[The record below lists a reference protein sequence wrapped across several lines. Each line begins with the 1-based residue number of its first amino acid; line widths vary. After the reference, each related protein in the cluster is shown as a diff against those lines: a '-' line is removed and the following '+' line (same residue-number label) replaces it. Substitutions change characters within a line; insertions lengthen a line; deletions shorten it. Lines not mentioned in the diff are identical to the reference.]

1 MSVSGARAKRF
12 IRPAQSGASA
22 VFARQRGMV
31 AAAPSSAMVKADPE
45 EKLKRSGK
53 ATGSDYK
60 NFFSSKRNTSAMQK
74 AVNALKGLLVG
85 AFIAAKS
92 MGATLKSIG
101 GQLKGISK
109 GGKGGGFFG
118 TLGTVGLVAAVV
130 VGVAAFFGPQIKKAF
145 GFVKEKSE
153 ELFQNA
159 KGGLDSV
166 DKKIANFY
174 EKIRVFFNESV
185 IPTIE
190 HFNQILPGLTGMA
203 KSVSE
208 LPDNIKVKVWGSV
221 PIDVPLGF
229 LSGAKSAA
237 KKIYDVLD
245 TIKPIGVPEKLKP
258 YRDTVDANGN
268 PKPGS
273 GLLGRSGINFLSSYD
288 TLGDFGGAMAT
299 GAGNLAMG
307 GIDTITGFVGDIVNN
322 MLQALGFTDS
332 ANKITEML
340 GLGKQFGASRQLGS
354 GPGISSLFP
363 GGSWQGLG
371 SSLNGLGLG
380 FGGGNQT
387 QSQGSNFTG
396 TGRQQE
402 VYNYLKS
409 KGMSHNHAMG
419 LMANIMRESS
429 FRTDPGMGS
438 SGEIGM
444 FQWNPQAGRSQPFA
458 AAVPDWKTN
467 WKGQIDYALQE
478 YTGPQYLRETFN
490 SEHEAADW
498 WMNEWEKP
506 TDRVGG
512 SKKHAQ
518 YLKNA
523 PISGAAQPVAP
534 ASAQQQQ
541 PQGASAPPQGTP
553 APATA
558 APQQPQQPQGP
569 LPPST
574 GSGPGAGAQ
583 SSSNVSPQRSTAT
596 TASALP
602 RTGGNTNVTLMPGL
616 GAAAAAQQPPKTAQQ
631 LIANRNVTGHA
642 NPTVI
647 HLDSTF
653 MDLFTFESSSSSLG

>member
-1 MSVSGARAKRF
+1 MAVSGARAKRF

-92 MGATLKSIG
+92 MGATLKAIG
-101 GQLKGISK
+101 GQLKGIGK

-130 VGVAAFFGPQIKKAF
+130 VGVASFFGPQIQKAF

-159 KGGLDSV
+159 KGGLASV
-166 DKKIANFY
+166 DEKIKTFY
-174 EKIRVFFNESV
+174 EKIRVFFNKSV

-190 HFNQILPGLTGMA
+190 HFNQILPGLTAMA

-208 LPDNIKVKVWGSV
+208 LPPKLKIKALGMFD
-221 PIDVPLGF
+221 IDVDLGF
-229 LSGAKSAA
+229 LSGAKKAA

-245 TIKPIGVPEKLKP
+245 NIKPISVPEKLKP
-258 YRDTVDANGN
+258 YRDTVDADGN
-268 PKPGS
+268 PKPGT

-288 TLGDFGGAMAT
+288 TLGDFGGAMGT

-307 GIDTITGFVGDIVNN
+307 GIDSMTGFVGDIVNN

-371 SSLNGLGLG
+371 SSLQGLGSSLG
-380 FGGGNQT
+380 LGGGNQT

-402 VYNYLKS
+402 IYNYLKS

-429 FRTDPGMGS
+429 FKTDPGMGS

-490 SEHEAADW
+490 SEQEAADY

-512 SKKHAQ
+512 SKKHAE

-534 ASAQQQQ
+534 Q
-541 PQGASAPPQGTP
+541 PVAPPQGTP

-558 APQQPQQPQGP
+558 SPQPPQQQGP
-569 LPPST
+569 PPPST
-574 GSGPGAGAQ
+574 GGGAGNQ
-583 SSSNVSPQRSTAT
+583 SSSNVSPKRSTAK

-602 RTGGNTNVTLMPGL
+602 RTGGNTNVTLLPGL
-616 GAAAAAQQPPKTAQQ
+616 GAAPSKAAPRPPQPLITNKNLTAHGNPK
-631 LIANRNVTGHA
+631 
-642 NPTVI
+642 VI
-647 HLDSTF
+647 HFDSTF
-653 MDLFTFESSSSSLG
+653 VDDYTFESYSLA

>member
-1 MSVSGARAKRF
+1 MAVSGARAKRF

-92 MGATLKSIG
+92 MGATLKAIG
-101 GQLKGISK
+101 GQLKGIGK

-130 VGVAAFFGPQIKKAF
+130 VGVASFFGPQIQKAF

-166 DKKIANFY
+166 DKKIEAFY
-174 EKIRVFFNESV
+174 EKIRVFFNKSV
-185 IPTIE
+185 IDTIE
-190 HFNQILPGLTGMA
+190 HFNQILPGLTAMA

-208 LPDNIKVKVWGSV
+208 LPPKIKIKVFGIPI
-221 PIDVPLGF
+221 PIDVDLGF

-237 KKIYDVLD
+237 KKIYDVLND
-245 TIKPIGVPEKLKP
+245 IKPIGVPEKLKP
-258 YRDTVDANGN
+258 YRDTVDADGN
-268 PKPGS
+268 PKPGT
-273 GLLGRSGINFLSSYD
+273 GLLGRSGINFLSGYD
-288 TLGDFGGAMAT
+288 TLGGFGGAMAT

-307 GIDTITGFVGDIVNN
+307 GIDSMTGFVGDIVNN

-371 SSLNGLGLG
+371 SSLQGLGSSLG
-380 FGGGNQT
+380 LGGGNQT

-402 VYNYLKS
+402 IYNYLKS

-429 FRTDPGMGS
+429 FETDPGMGS

-444 FQWNPQAGRSQPFA
+444 FQWNPQVGRAQRFES
-458 AAVPDWKTN
+458 AVPDWKTN

-478 YTGPQYLRETFN
+478 YTGPDYLRETFN
-490 SEHEAADW
+490 SEQEAADY
-498 WMNEWEKP
+498 WMNKWEKP

-512 SKKHAQ
+512 SKKHAE

-534 ASAQQQQ
+534 Q
-541 PQGASAPPQGTP
+541 PGTPAP

-558 APQQPQQPQGP
+558 APQQQQGP
-569 LPPST
+569 PPPST
-574 GSGPGAGAQ
+574 GAGAGNQ
-583 SSSNVSPQRSTAT
+583 SSSNVSPQRPTAK

-602 RTGGNTNVTLMPGL
+602 RTGGNTNVTLLPGL
-616 GAAAAAQQPPKTAQQ
+616 GAAPRTAAQPAAPQP
-631 LIANRNVTGHA
+631 LITNRNLTAHGT
-642 NPTVI
+642 PTVI
-647 HLDSTF
+647 HFDSTF
-653 MDLFTFESSSSSLG
+653 VDDYTFESYSLA

>member
-1 MSVSGARAKRF
+1 MAVSGARAKRF

-31 AAAPSSAMVKADPE
+31 PAAPSSAMVKADPE

-60 NFFSSKRNTSAMQK
+60 NFFSSRRNTSAMQK

-92 MGATLKSIG
+92 MGATLKAIG
-101 GQLKGISK
+101 GQLKGIGK

-130 VGVAAFFGPQIKKAF
+130 VGVASFFGPQIQKAF

-159 KGGLDSV
+159 KGGLASV
-166 DKKIANFY
+166 DEKIKTFY
-174 EKIRVFFNESV
+174 EKIRVFFNKSV

-190 HFNQILPGLTGMA
+190 HFNQILPGLTAMA

-208 LPDNIKVKVWGSV
+208 LPPKLKIKALGMFD
-221 PIDVPLGF
+221 IDVDLGF
-229 LSGAKSAA
+229 LSGAKKAA

-245 TIKPIGVPEKLKP
+245 NIEPISVPEKLKP
-258 YRDTVDANGN
+258 YRDTVDADGN
-268 PKPGS
+268 PKPGT

-288 TLGDFGGAMAT
+288 TLGDFGGAMGT

-307 GIDTITGFVGDIVNN
+307 GIDSMTGFVGDIVNN

-371 SSLNGLGLG
+371 SSLGL
-380 FGGGNQT
+380 GGGNQT

-402 VYNYLKS
+402 IYNYLKS

-429 FRTDPGMGS
+429 FKTDPGMGS

-478 YTGPQYLRETFN
+478 YTGPDYLRKTFN
-490 SEHEAADW
+490 SEQEAADY
-498 WMNEWEKP
+498 WMNEWERP

-512 SKKHAQ
+512 SKKHAE

-534 ASAQQQQ
+534 Q
-541 PQGASAPPQGTP
+541 PVAPPPGTP

-558 APQQPQQPQGP
+558 APQQQQGP
-569 LPPST
+569 PPPST
-574 GSGPGAGAQ
+574 GAGAGNH
-583 SSSNVSPQRSTAT
+583 SSSNVSPKRSTAK

-602 RTGGNTNVTLMPGL
+602 RTGGNTNVTLLPGL
-616 GAAAAAQQPPKTAQQ
+616 AAAPSKAPPMAPQPLITNKNLTAHG
-631 LIANRNVTGHA
+631 T
-642 NPTVI
+642 PTVI
-647 HLDSTF
+647 HFDSAF
-653 MDLFTFESSSSSLG
+653 VDDYTFESYSLA